1 MSSQLTGDLKGSSDV
16 GVILPTYREAENI
29 ANLIDEIENLLTQIH
44 DIASLMGVL
53 AEVHGD
59 AIDISPTVVGRIGL
73 MLVNDVTKIT
83 QIIKNTFFRNGSL
96 SYPPAERE
104 GETQP

>member
-1 MSSQLTGDLKGSSDV
+1 MIKEMSEETRR
-16 GVILPTYREAENI
+16 YMEAF
-29 ANLIDEIENLLTQIH
+29 DEIEILLTQIH

-73 MLVNDVTKIT
+73 MFVNDVTKIT
-83 QIIKNTFFRNGSL
+83 QIIKNTFFHNGSL
-96 SYPPAERE
+96 SYPPAKRE
-104 GETQP
+104 GETQS